1 MKYNVLENLIKN
13 PSSYFII
20 EANEIYY
27 NRNGYENTRKVVFV
41 SLPLNMQEMLNGVT
55 MDTITYK
62 QVRSL
67 ENCYTD
73 NNLYIFPKYPPFQQ
87 GQILLKN
94 AVSAEPITMQ
104 DWGNLYRLLSD
115 EKKHESSYE
124 VMKSLK
130 GEVLDGK

>member
-13 PSSYFII
+13 PASYFII

-27 NRNGYENTRKVVFV
+27 NRNGYENTRKVAFI

-87 GQILLKN
+87 GQKLLEN

-104 DWGNLYRLLSD
+104 DWGNLYRLLAD
-115 EKKHESSYE
+115 EKKYESSYE
-124 VMKSLK
+124 VMKTLK
-130 GEVLDGK
+130 EAAQ